1 MIKLKLDLS
10 VIGVPIITLLF
21 CYSPLGGVVGCASD
35 KEFFVKLQFCQL
47 LEADPAPGPR
57 PIWASWWA
65 LRITR
70 KKTSQGDRTFHF
82 NMSKEQLC
90 AFATRLTLWWE
101 IQAHKN
107 KSKVQTRNLDT
118 KGTSWITWMTNPTKH
133 NFLLCGNFAWI
144 WFHPLLSSN
153 RTISSTIVAFL
164 WDEQPHHSQF
174 KN

>member
-10 VIGVPIITLLF
+10 VIWVPIITLLF

-70 KKTSQGDRTFHF
+70 KKKLLKVIEHFTSTCPKSSCVLLPPGWLFGE
-82 NMSKEQLC
+82 KY
-90 AFATRLTLWWE
+90 RLTKIKVKFKQE
-101 IQAHKN
+101 IWIQREHLELHEWQTQQNTIFCFVEILREFDFILFWAATVPL
-107 KSKVQTRNLDT
+107 VQQL
-118 KGTSWITWMTNPTKH
+118 
-133 NFLLCGNFAWI
+133 
-144 WFHPLLSSN
+144 
-153 RTISSTIVAFL
+153 
-164 WDEQPHHSQF
+164 
-174 KN
+174 